1 MSQPQHAAHPG
12 DCTFLCTLGRFDLYF
27 DHQTL
32 PVPIV
37 IARWGSG
44 TNFYQWPVDSQPR
57 SRVHLEAFKHAVS
70 LARKKG
76 YLD

>member
-12 DCTFLCTLGRFDLYF
+12 DCTFLGTLGRFDLYLGP
-27 DHQTL
+27 QGL
-32 PVPIV
+32 PVSVV
-37 IARWGSG
+37 IARWGNG
-44 TNFYQWPVDSQPR
+44 ANFYQWPVDREPR
-57 SRVHLEAFKHAVS
+57 STVHLEAFDHAVS

>member
-12 DCTFLCTLGRFDLYF
+12 NCTFVGTIGRFDLYF
-27 DHQTL
+27 DPQAL

-37 IARWGSG
+37 IARWGG
-44 TNFYQWPVDSQPR
+44 GAKFYEWTVDREPR
-57 SRVHLEAFKHAVS
+57 STMHLEVFNHAVS

>member
-1 MSQPQHAAHPG
+1 MSQPQHAATPG
-12 DCTFLCTLGRFDLYF
+12 DCTFLGSLGRFDLYLGPPG
-27 DHQTL
+27 L

-44 TNFYQWPVDSQPR
+44 ANFYQWSVDREPR
-57 SRVHLEAFKHAVS
+57 STVQLEAFEHAIS

>member
-12 DCTFLCTLGRFDLYF
+12 DCTFLGTLGRFDLYF
-27 DHQTL
+27 GPQGL

-44 TNFYQWPVDSQPR
+44 TNFYQWALDHELR
-57 SRVHLEAFKHAVS
+57 STVQLEAFDHAVS